1 MEADEHDGEDDP
13 TVLVDITASHSE
25 YSVWRLGGRQT
36 GQGQLDRLAGL
47 LDRATAPAAAPSSLK
62 LHVGLQLM
70 GKWRLRTREGL
81 APDLFPNFALNRRQS
96 GKCLY

>member
-36 GQGQLDRLAGL
+36 GQGQLDRLLTLPIAGVVNV
-47 LDRATAPAAAPSSLK
+47 A
-62 LHVGLQLM
+62 
-70 GKWRLRTREGL
+70 
-81 APDLFPNFALNRRQS
+81 RQS
-96 GKCLY
+96 VVSAIHRACHHTTGVQLQVCL